1 MWRRGREEIHLQ
13 HLNEVSGTDKVP
25 PGDIAQKKK
34 ARTSACG
41 QDRTSGIDKVPPGD
55 IAQKKKAQTSACG
68 QDRTSGIDK
77 VCYAHERLP
86 FRWVERTQQQGCWHV
101 GCCRLVEF
109 PLVVAGCKMVYQGDI
124 TTHLMEWHDYC
135 TLKVKSAPSMPYYLL
150 YTRLLKSCI
159 KPCGL
164 IFLVTNRTPGKLN
177 LIRPYTSALKPK

>member
-1 MWRRGREEIHLQ
+1 M
-13 HLNEVSGTDKVP
+13 
-25 PGDIAQKKK
+25 
-34 ARTSACG
+34 
-41 QDRTSGIDKVPPGD
+41 
-55 IAQKKKAQTSACG
+55 
-68 QDRTSGIDK
+68 
-77 VCYAHERLP
+77 CYANERLP

-164 IFLVTNRTPGKLN
+164 IFLVTNNRYCPGA
-177 LIRPYTSALKPK
+177 ALKAAVIISESGIVSPGASYRILILASRPNIAASSSSSFMVMLLSSCF